1 MKFALASD
9 LHLGFG
15 GLILTNEEGADVL
28 VLAGDTF
35 EIANLPD
42 IEYHYV
48 TEFFRNVSNEFK
60 HVFVVFG
67 NHEHY
72 GLSLGESYTRFKDWL
87 ALNQFD
93 NIKLLNRDTVVV
105 DGVSFHGTTLWT
117 DVNRSNPISVSIVE
131 RGMHD
136 YIYIKDWC
144 VAEQVKVFDEDFA
157 WIKQAVESNKNGKNV
172 VVTHHHPSLLSIPER
187 FRGDELSFGYA
198 SDLSE
203 FILDSPQINYWCAG
217 HTHDRFEYVLGETTV
232 VCNPRG
238 YKGYEKNAS
247 NFTLR
252 YYDI

>member
-1 MKFALASD
+1 MKFAIASD
-9 LHLGFG
+9 LHLCFG
-15 GLILTNEEGADVL
+15 NIILDNEEGADVI
-28 VLAGDTF
+28 VLAGDIF
-35 EIANLPD
+35 ECHDLQD
-42 IEYHYV
+42 LEYHFV
-48 TEFFRNVSNEFK
+48 TEFYRNVSKEFK

-72 GLSLGESYTRFKDWL
+72 GLSLEESYTRFKNWL

-105 DGVSFHGTTLWT
+105 DDVSFHGATLWT
-117 DVNRSNPISVSIVE
+117 DVNKNNPISANVIQ
-131 RGMHD
+131 RGMND
-136 YIYIKDWC
+136 YTKIKNWS
-144 VAEQVKVFDEDFA
+144 VAEQLKVFNEDFA
-157 WIKQAVESNKNGKNV
+157 WIKSSVEANKEGKNV
-172 VVTHHHPSLLSIPER
+172 VITHHHPSMLSIPDR
-187 FRGDELSFGYA
+187 YRGDELSYGYA

-217 HTHDRFEYVLGETTV
+217 HVHDRFEYVLGETTV